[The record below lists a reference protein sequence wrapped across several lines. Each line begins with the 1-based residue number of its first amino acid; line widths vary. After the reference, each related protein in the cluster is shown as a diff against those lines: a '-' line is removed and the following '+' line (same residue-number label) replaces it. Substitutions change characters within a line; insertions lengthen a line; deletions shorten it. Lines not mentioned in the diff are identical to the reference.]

1 MRMTTNGNNWPP
13 RTGATLAN
21 GASQEDPLYQ
31 AKDQPML
38 GTLRRHQPLCN
49 LNVLKLGFQPPA
61 PRTTSPAMAMT
72 GAATLK
78 RLMRPIA
85 SGPGGGGGGTGVC
98 TGGASAHAWMP
109 NC

>member
-1 MRMTTNGNNWPP
+1 
-13 RTGATLAN
+13 
-21 GASQEDPLYQ
+21 
-31 AKDQPML
+31 ML

-85 SGPGGGGGGTGVC
+85 SGPGGGGGGT
-98 TGGASAHAWMP
+98 ASAPGELRPTLGCQTADAVP
-109 NC
+109 PLARLDARRACRRAVELRALPAITV